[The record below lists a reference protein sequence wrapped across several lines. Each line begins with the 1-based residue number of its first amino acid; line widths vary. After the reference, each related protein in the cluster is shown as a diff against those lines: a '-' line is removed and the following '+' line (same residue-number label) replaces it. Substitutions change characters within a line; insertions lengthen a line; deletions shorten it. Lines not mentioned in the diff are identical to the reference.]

1 MSNAEKWVILEK
13 GREKLAQRHN
23 PWIYSGAVRKT
34 SENIGDGDV
43 VAVKSAGGE
52 FIAWGHFNSK
62 SGIRVRL
69 LSWVE
74 SEKPDEKWISRRIE
88 DACGLRKGMISDK
101 TTIVRLIYSE
111 SDMLPGIICDIFG
124 KVGVM
129 QVSTPGFDKIKPF
142 LAQKIAEIAEL
153 DAVFERSDGDGRKIE
168 GLPASSGLL
177 FGRLESEKIVAKENG
192 LLFSVDLTA
201 QKTGF
206 YADQRDNR
214 RIFGEYASGEMLDIC
229 AYSGAFSVYAL
240 KNSVKHSILLDISK
254 ESEALVEENMK
265 LNNIGK
271 ERYEFIRGDAFEL
284 IRNFAKEKKSFDSIV
299 LDPPKLAPSNK
310 YLEKGLRAYK
320 DLNLNALNLL
330 RKGGVLAT
338 FSCSGAVTLTDF
350 KSAVAFAAHD
360 AGREIS
366 ILKQLHQAP
375 DHPIRLTA
383 PETEYLKGLL
393 LR

>member
-1 MSNAEKWVILEK
+1 MEKWVILEK
-13 GREKLAQRHN
+13 GREKLAQKHN

-34 SENIGDGDV
+34 SENIEDGDV

-52 FIAWGHFNSK
+52 FIAWGHYNSK

-69 LSWVE
+69 LSWAE
-74 SEKPDEKWISRRIE
+74 PERPDEAWISARIA
-88 DACGLRKGMISDK
+88 DACSLRKGMITSD

-111 SDMLPGIICDIFG
+111 SDMLPGIVCDIFG

-142 LAQKIAEIAEL
+142 LAKKIAETAGL
-153 DAVFERSDGDGRKIE
+153 DALFERSDGDGRKIE
-168 GLPASSGLL
+168 GLPASNGLL
-177 FGRLESEKIVAKENG
+177 FGKLDSEKIVARENG

-214 RIFGEYASGEMLDIC
+214 RIFGEYAFGEMVDIC

-265 LNNIGK
+265 LNSIGR
-271 ERYEFIRGDAFEL
+271 ERYEFVRGDAFEL
-284 IRNFAKEKKSFDSIV
+284 IRTFAKEGRSFDSIV

-320 DLNLNALNLL
+320 DLNLKALNLL
-330 RKGGVLAT
+330 KRSGVMAT
-338 FSCSGAVTLTDF
+338 FSCSGAVTLSDF
-350 KSAVAFAAHD
+350 RSAVAFAAHD

-375 DHPIRLTA
+375 DHPIRLAA

-393 LR
+393 LK